1 MLKVFSLI
9 CVLFFLISSLHA
21 QTSPIYYVTSA
32 FVFGA
37 LDGTKEG
44 MKLEDKYRGIRR
56 DPSSE
61 KYNNAWHRY
70 QFLSNISSVG
80 LGFNIALYSYDDGKI
95 NWLKAA
101 LSTLLSGVIFYNTR
115 EMFMNVTRGRD
126 LFAPPVVDHSGMD
139 QLRFFRIPIILVAV
153 GLNMLLLQ

>member
-1 MLKVFSLI
+1 MFKIFVTI
-9 CVLFFLISSLHA
+9 CIFLFLAYPSQA
-21 QTSPIYYVTSA
+21 QTSPLYYVANA

-115 EMFMNVTRGRD
+115 EIFMNVTRGRD
-126 LFAPPVVDHSGMD
+126 LFAPPVVDHSGME
-139 QLRFFRIPIILVAV
+139 QLRFFRIPLIIVAA
-153 GLNMLLLQ
+153 GLNLLLLE